1 MVICLHKGGQ
11 LVRLAGKGTHHARA
25 DVVFARQQRHTVQA
39 VLGLMVD
46 GHGHAHDGPYNKR
59 HHDRNADEKQ
69 RQLRADGE
77 RHNKRADHDER
88 RAQQQT
94 QRQVDA
100 VLYLIDVARH
110 AGDKRRGADAVQL
123 AVAQRANMAEQVLA
137 QCRAKAQR
145 RLCGEPLCRQAAG
158 QADSSQQD
166 QQTAARPD
174 EGCILI
180 FDARVDDA
188 GNDQRHKQFKTG
200 FQHLEKRR

>member
-1 MVICLHKGGQ
+1 MVICLHKSGQ

-59 HHDRNADEKQ
+59 HHDRNTDEKQ

-77 RHNKRADHDER
+77 RHNKRTDHDER

-100 VLYLIDVARH
+100 VLHLVDVARH
-110 AGDKRRGADAVQL
+110 AGDQRRGADAVQL
-123 AVAQRANMAEQVLA
+123 AVAQRADMAEQVFA
-137 QCRAKAQR
+137 QRRAKAQR
-145 RLCGEPLCRQAAG
+145 RRSGEPLCRQAAG

-166 QQTAARPD
+166 QQAAARPD
-174 EGCILI
+174 EGCILV
-180 FDARVDDA
+180 FDARVNDA